1 MGNPP
6 RGLVKSILLRLI
18 GGFIVIAALLLIPAG
33 TLWYWQGWL
42 YLGVLF
48 IPMFF
53 VLVFLVRHDPALL
66 VRRMRL
72 REKEAEQKRII
83 TLSTGVF
90 LACII
95 LPGLDFRLGWSQVP
109 VWLVLA
115 ADIMVFAG
123 YLIFFI
129 TLRENSYASRIIEVE
144 NGQQVISTG
153 PYAQVRHPMYTGV
166 LLMFLFTPLAL
177 GSYVALIMFPPLLV
191 TIILR
196 IHNEEDVL
204 ARDLPGYSEY
214 CTKTRYR
221 LVPGIW

>member
-1 MGNPP
+1 MGNSP
-6 RGLVKSILLRLI
+6 RGLVKPLLTRLI
-18 GGFIVIAALLLIPAG
+18 GGLLLIAALLFIPAG

-42 YLGVLF
+42 YLCVLF
-48 IPMFF
+48 IPVLF
-53 VLVFLVRHDPALL
+53 VLVYLVRQDPDLL
-66 VRRMRL
+66 ARRMRL

-83 TLSTGVF
+83 TLSSGVF

-95 LPGLDFRLGWSQVP
+95 LPGLDFRFGWSQVP
-109 VWLVLA
+109 VWLVFA

-123 YLIFFI
+123 YLIFFL

-153 PYAQVRHPMYTGV
+153 PYAQVRHPMYSGV

-177 GSYVALIMFPPLLV
+177 GSYVALIMFPPLLL
-191 TIILR
+191 TIALR
-196 IHNEEDVL
+196 IKNEEAVL
-204 ARDLPGYSEY
+204 TRDLPGYAEY

-221 LVPGIW
+221 LVPSVW

>member
-1 MGNPP
+1 MGDHPH
-6 RGLVKSILLRLI
+6 GLVKPLLIRLL
-18 GGFIVIAALLLIPAG
+18 GGLVIIAALLFIPAG

-53 VLVFLVRHDPALL
+53 VLVYLVRHDPDLL

-83 TLSTGVF
+83 TLSSGIF

-95 LPGLDFRLGWSQVP
+95 LPGLDFRFGWSQVP

-123 YLIFFI
+123 YLIFFL
-129 TLRENSYASRIIEVE
+129 TMRENSYASRIIEVE
-144 NGQQVISTG
+144 NGQMVISTG
-153 PYAQVRHPMYTGV
+153 PYAQVRHPMYSGV

-191 TIILR
+191 TIVMR
-196 IHNEEDVL
+196 IKNEEAVL
-204 ARDLPGYSEY
+204 TRDLKGYAEY
-214 CTKTRYR
+214 CKKTRYR
-221 LVPGIW
+221 LVPGVW